1 MRGTRGR
8 QDIHARADDARRA
21 GGTMLGGAEVTEK
34 VVVFEL
40 RREEKE
46 GVERY
51 ADERP
56 AISRRASHLNDDITG
71 R

>member
-1 MRGTRGR
+1 MRRPRGR
-8 QDIHARADDARRA
+8 WNIDAGADDARRA
-21 GGTMLGGAEVTEK
+21 GGTVLRGAEVTEK

-56 AISRRASHLNDDITG
+56 AISRPASHLIDDITG

>member
-1 MRGTRGR
+1 MRGTRGHR
-8 QDIHARADDARRA
+8 DIDAGADDARRA
-21 GGTMLGGAEVTEK
+21 GGTMLRGAEVTEK
-34 VVVFEL
+34 VVVLEL

-56 AISRRASHLNDDITG
+56 TIS
-71 R
+71 

>member
-1 MRGTRGR
+1 
-8 QDIHARADDARRA
+8 
-21 GGTMLGGAEVTEK
+21 MLGGAEVTEK

>member
-1 MRGTRGR
+1 MRCTRGR
-8 QDIHARADDARRA
+8 QDIHAGADDARRA
-21 GGTMLGGAEVTEK
+21 GGTVLGGAEVTEK

-46 GVERY
+46 GVERD

-56 AISRRASHLNDDITG
+56 TISRPASHLIDDITG